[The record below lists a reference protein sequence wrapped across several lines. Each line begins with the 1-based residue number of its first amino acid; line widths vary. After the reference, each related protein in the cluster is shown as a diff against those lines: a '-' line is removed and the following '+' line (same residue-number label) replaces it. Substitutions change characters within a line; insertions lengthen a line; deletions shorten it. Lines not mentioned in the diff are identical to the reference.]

1 MSKEVKE
8 ALELFIESIKN
19 EIEEKSKSKNG

>member
-1 MSKEVKE
+1 MNKEVQE

-19 EIEEKSKSKNG
+19 EIEEKSKEKNE

>member
-19 EIEEKSKSKNG
+19 EVEEKSKSKND